1 MIGKNVNR
9 KEWMMSVF
17 VRKNLT
23 FMWLA
28 AISMF
33 LCVMAWGQAAAQ
45 RNVTNFREIDVQ
57 RINVREP
64 DGTLRMIISNSAT
77 APGLIFR
84 GQEHAFPNRQA
95 AGILFFNDEG
105 TENGGLLF
113 GGAKKGQNASSGGHL
128 SFDQYEQDQVISLD
142 QTEDHGRRRAGLTF
156 FDRPATPIPLE
167 IIDKVNTP
175 EGDAA
180 FSKLAAAGGFGYA
193 RLFIGKAEDRASTVI
208 LRDAKGLARLKLTVT
223 PSGAASIDFMDE
235 SGKIIK
241 HIGEK

>member
-1 MIGKNVNR
+1 
-9 KEWMMSVF
+9 MSTF
-17 VRKNLT
+17 VRRNLI

-33 LCVMAWGQAAAQ
+33 LCVLAWGQTAVE
-45 RNVTNFREIDVQ
+45 RKVTSFYEIDVQ

-64 DGTLRMIISNSAT
+64 DGTLRMTISNTAT
-77 APGLIFR
+77 APGLIFK
-84 GQEHAFPNRQA
+84 GKEHPFPNRQA

-113 GGAKKGQNASSGGHL
+113 GGAKKGQNVSSGGHL

-142 QTEDHGRRRAGLTF
+142 QTEEHGRRRAGLTF
-156 FDRPATPIPLE
+156 FDRPATSIPVELIE
-167 IIDKVNTP
+167 RVNTP
-175 EGDAA
+175 EGDAEFA
-180 FSKLAAAGGFGYA
+180 KLAEAGGFGYP

-223 PSGAASIDFMDE
+223 PAGAASIDFMDG
-235 SGKIIK
+235 SGKIVR
-241 HIGEK
+241 HIAEK

>member
-1 MIGKNVNR
+1 
-9 KEWMMSVF
+9 MMSAF
-17 VRKNLT
+17 VRKNLI

-33 LCVMAWGQAAAQ
+33 LCVIAWGQAAAE
-45 RNVTNFREIDVQ
+45 RNVTSFNEIDVQ

-64 DGTLRMIISNSAT
+64 DGTLRMTISSSAK
-77 APGLIFR
+77 APGLIFKGR
-84 GQEHAFPNRQA
+84 EHPFPNRQA

-113 GGAKKGQNASSGGHL
+113 GGAKRGQNVSSGGHL

-142 QTEDHGRRRAGLTF
+142 QTEEHGRRRAGLTF

-167 IIDKVNTP
+167 LLDKVNTP
-175 EGDAA
+175 EGDAE
-180 FSKLAAAGGFGYA
+180 FGKLAEAGGFGYP
-193 RLFIGKAEDRASTVI
+193 RLFIGKAEDRASTLI

-223 PSGAASIDFMDE
+223 PAGAASIEFMDE
-235 SGKIIK
+235 SGKIVRRIT
-241 HIGEK
+241 EK